1 VGMCGAYALLMICFG
16 VMSFRDSRR
25 VR

>member
-1 VGMCGAYALLMICFG
+1 MSAGYALLMICFG
-16 VMSFRDSRR
+16 VLSFRDSRR

>member
-1 VGMCGAYALLMICFG
+1 VGMTAGYALLMILFG
-16 VMSFRDSRR
+16 VLSFRDSRR